1 MFAKPDLHRVIAA
14 IQLAAHRFI
23 SVRARYL
30 KGGREN
36 RCTGVFFAGARD
48 TIRVLPRIV
57 KSALEKRDSTTQSR
71 SKKLQEI
78 SFVSKHRCE
87 LHVSRWQFRRRATVH
102 TVNKNTLRIATV
114 PVDEEDEQ
122 GEGEKK
128 RRMEEW
134 R

>member
-1 MFAKPDLHRVIAA
+1 MLAKPDLHRVIAA
-14 IQLAAHRFI
+14 IRLAAHRFI

-36 RCTGVFFAGARD
+36 RCTAVFFAGARD

-57 KSALEKRDSTTQSR
+57 KSTLEKRDTTTQSWWQ
-71 SKKLQEI
+71 KLQEI
-78 SFVSKHRCE
+78 SFVSKDRCE
-87 LHVSRWQFRRRATVH
+87 LHVSRWQFRRRAIVH
-102 TVNKNTLRIATV
+102 AVNKNTLRIATV
-114 PVDEEDEQ
+114 RVDDEDEE

-128 RRMEEW
+128 RRIEEW

>member
-1 MFAKPDLHRVIAA
+1 MLAKPDLHRVIAA
-14 IQLAAHRFI
+14 IQLAARRFI
-23 SVRARYL
+23 SVRARYP

-36 RCTGVFFAGARD
+36 RCTAVFFAGARD

-57 KSALEKRDSTTQSR
+57 KSTLEKRDSTTQSW
-71 SKKLQEI
+71 SKKHQEI
-78 SFVSKHRCE
+78 SFVSKHRRE
-87 LHVSRWQFRRRATVH
+87 LHVSRWQFRRRAAVH
-102 TVNKNTLRIATV
+102 AANKNTLWIATV
-114 PVDEEDEQ
+114 RVDEEDEE